1 MKKATFAMLAVT
13 CAFICV
19 MTGVLIGR
27 HLTSNNFS
35 PTEHTFA
42 VENPGYTKPATFGKI
57 NINTAGI
64 TELDDL
70 PGIGP
75 SLAQR
80 IIDYRESNGPFTS
93 IDDLLL
99 VEGIGPQR
107 LEAIRE
113 FITTGG

>member
-1 MKKATFAMLAVT
+1 MLAVT
-13 CAFICV
+13 CAFICI

-27 HLTSNNFS
+27 HFSGNNFS

-42 VENPGYTKPATFGKI
+42 AETPDNTQPATFGKI
-57 NINTAGI
+57 NVNTAGI

-70 PGIGP
+70 PGIGS

-80 IIDYRESNGPFTS
+80 IIDYRETNGPFTS